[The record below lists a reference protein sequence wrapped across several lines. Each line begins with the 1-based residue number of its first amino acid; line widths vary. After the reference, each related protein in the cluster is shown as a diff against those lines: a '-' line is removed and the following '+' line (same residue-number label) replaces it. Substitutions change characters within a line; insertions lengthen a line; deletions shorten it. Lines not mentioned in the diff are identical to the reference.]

1 MRRITIG
8 KTIRF
13 EISLQALALSD
24 RICIRKAVMSFPVL
38 QQYLARLADPA
49 ATSSSLWL
57 DAAGRAH
64 GRFFNCTMTSV
75 FHPVRELDSGA
86 AVACEGLARGI
97 SAEDEGLSLWRLL
110 ENAASDDESVE
121 LDRLCRMLHAINFFR
136 QPDCQQ
142 LDLHVN
148 VHGRLLSA
156 VSSNH
161 GHAFRRILASLELPL
176 ERIVLQ
182 LPPTTPQQNWLLGYV
197 ADNYRRN
204 GFRFAVHAGSV
215 QEGLALLERVRPDV
229 IRFDSRDVRDREGLA
244 RLLSVAAEK
253 GARVLFHHAEGAGA
267 LSSLHG
273 IADLAGVQ
281 PLAQGHGLDMP
292 RAVLPAQPVR
302 AAA

>member
-1 MRRITIG
+1 
-8 KTIRF
+8 
-13 EISLQALALSD
+13 
-24 RICIRKAVMSFPVL
+24 MSFPVL

-49 ATSSSLWL
+49 AATKSSLWL

-75 FHPVRELDSGA
+75 FHPVRELDSGT
-86 AVACEGLARGI
+86 AVACEGLARGL

-136 QPDCQQ
+136 QPDGER
-142 LDLHVN
+142 LDLYLN

-161 GHAFRRILASLELPL
+161 GHAFRRILEALGLPL
-176 ERIVLQ
+176 ARIVLQ
-182 LPPTTPQQNWLLGYV
+182 LPPTTPQQGWLLGYV

-204 GFRFAVHAGSV
+204 GFRFAVHAANAR
-215 QEGLALLERVRPDV
+215 EGLALLERVRPDV
-229 IRFDSRDVRDREGLA
+229 IRHDARDTRDREGLA
-244 RLLSVAAEK
+244 RLLVAAAAH
-253 GARVLFHHAEGAGA
+253 GTRILFHHAEGPGA
-267 LSSLHG
+267 LAALHS
-273 IADLAGVQ
+273 IAALAGVQ
-281 PLAQGHGLDMP
+281 PLAQGHALDMP
-292 RAVLPAQPVR
+292 RAILPGAPVQ

>member
-1 MRRITIG
+1 
-8 KTIRF
+8 
-13 EISLQALALSD
+13 
-24 RICIRKAVMSFPVL
+24 MSFPVL

-57 DAAGRAH
+57 DGAGRAH

-75 FHPVRELDSGA
+75 FHPIRDLDSGA
-86 AVACEGLARGI
+86 ATGCEGLARGI

-136 QPDCQQ
+136 QPDCEQ
-142 LDLHVN
+142 LNLHLN

-176 ERIVLQ
+176 ERILLQ

-229 IRFDSRDVRDREGLA
+229 IRYDARDARDRDGLA
-244 RLLSVAAEK
+244 RLLAAAAGKE
-253 GARVLFHHAEGAGA
+253 ARVLFHHAEGAHA
-267 LSSLHG
+267 LATLHG
-273 IADLAGVQ
+273 IAELAGVP
-281 PLAQGHGLDMP
+281 PLAQGHALDMP
-292 RAVLPAQPVR
+292 RAALPARPVR